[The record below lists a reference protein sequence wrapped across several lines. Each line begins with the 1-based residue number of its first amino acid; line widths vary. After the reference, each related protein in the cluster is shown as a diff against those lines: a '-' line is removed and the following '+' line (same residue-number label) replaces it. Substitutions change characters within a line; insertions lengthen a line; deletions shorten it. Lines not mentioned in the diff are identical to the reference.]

1 MINRRSL
8 MLGAAAVAV
17 APAAATALPARVF
30 DWPADERFFTPPAV
44 ITMRLKGDDLE
55 KMLYG

>member
-8 MLGAAAVAV
+8 MLGAAAVAA
-17 APAAATALPARVF
+17 APTAATALPARMF
-30 DWPADERFFTPPAV
+30 DKMPPPLCVPPTV
-44 ITMRLKGDDLE
+44 ITMRIKGDDLE